1 MKVMV
6 IETSKG
12 TIVCDLRTDAKD
24 GVTGTVANFENKAN
38 AGDFDG
44 RIFHRVENW
53 VIQGGDPLGTG
64 TGGGKIPAEYNKAH
78 FSAGALGVARG
89 SDKSRNNDS
98 QFFITKSDS
107 GWLDGEY
114 TNFGQVIE
122 GLDVV
127 KKIAIGDKITSIRVE
142 ERDATNS

>member
-6 IETSKG
+6 IETGKG
-12 TIVCDLRTDAKD
+12 TIVCELLTDAKD
-24 GVTGTVANFENKAN
+24 GVTGTVANFTQKAN
-38 AGDFDG
+38 AGDFNG

-53 VIQGGDPLGTG
+53 VIQGGDPLGNG
-64 TGGGKIPAEYNKAH
+64 TGGGKMPAEYNKVH
-78 FSAGALGVARG
+78 FGAGALGVARG
-89 SDKSRNNDS
+89 QDKSRNNDS

-122 GLDVV
+122 GMDVV
-127 KKIAIGDKITSIRVE
+127 KKIAVGDKITSATVE
-142 ERDATNS
+142 DRD